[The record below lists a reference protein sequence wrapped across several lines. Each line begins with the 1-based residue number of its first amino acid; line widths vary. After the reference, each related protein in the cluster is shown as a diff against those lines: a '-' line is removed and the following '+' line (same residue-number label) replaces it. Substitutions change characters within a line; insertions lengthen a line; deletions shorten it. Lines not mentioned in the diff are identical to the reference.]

1 MLSKE
6 QIQFFFEEGYLII
19 KNYIQDLNIDYNL
32 IPKRNP
38 YYLHAPR
45 KFINDG
51 YNKIEKKSKFIKSN
65 IQFIKLFNNPK
76 ISKILN
82 QLYPYQDIFSS
93 GLHKSF
99 TSKYNNT
106 QNSKSKMHRDTYQSS
121 KIKEINFNEDFKIVK
136 SIIYFQDLKN
146 YSDTIKVIPNSHKSK
161 NNEIKENLEKIK
173 LNNIEIEIV
182 KNAKNLDIEAGDLIL
197 FDIRLI
203 HSGHSSRFKDY
214 NYVLSDK
221 YENNKNDNIIEHLLP
236 SNKKDRIL
244 IQNEYIINK
253 KYLNNFIYRFNT
265 EKKLY
270 QELYKCS
277 KLDVLKIKEIE
288 KNTKIKMVE
297 NIYNN

>member
-1 MLSKE
+1 M
-6 QIQFFFEEGYLII
+6 
-19 KNYIQDLNIDYNL
+19 
-32 IPKRNP
+32 
-38 YYLHAPR
+38 
-45 KFINDG
+45 
-51 YNKIEKKSKFIKSN
+51 
-65 IQFIKLFNNPK
+65 
-76 ISKILN
+76 
-82 QLYPYQDIFSS
+82 
-93 GLHKSF
+93 HKSF

-106 QNSKSKMHRDTYQSS
+106 QNSKSKLHRDTYQSS
-121 KIKEINFNEDFKIVK
+121 KIKEINSNEDFKIVK

-161 NNEIKENLEKIK
+161 NNEILKRILEKIK

-221 YENNKNDNIIEHLLP
+221 YENNKNDNIIEYLLP
-236 SNKKDRIL
+236 SNTKDRIL

-270 QELYKCS
+270 QDLYKGS